1 MGYQAAYEVPMD
13 PLSKRRL
20 GTSKLEVTVLGL
32 GGAPLV
38 GVRAKLPGSQARAA
52 IEAAYD
58 AGLRLFDTSPF
69 YGIGLSEH
77 RMGSVLQ
84 EKPAHDFVLSTK
96 VGRYLVPEAPEKV
109 DHRTFQGTLNMR
121 LVLDY
126 SYDGVLRAVDQSL
139 QRLGLDRVDV
149 LHIHD
154 IDIWSHGSREAY
166 EKRFAEAM
174 DGAYRAVHRL
184 RAQGVV
190 GAIGIG
196 VNEIEPCLR
205 AASAGDFDCFMLAGR
220 YTLLNQDALGE
231 LLPLMERKGMRMLI
245 AAPYN
250 SGILAT
256 GAVPGARYAY
266 QPASPEIMARVAAI
280 EAVGRRHFVPLQA
293 AALQFPLGHP
303 AVAAVVPGAVSARE
317 VEHNVALMRH
327 AIPAAFW
334 AELKDQKLLPAECPV
349 PG

>member
-1 MGYQAAYEVPMD
+1 MD

-20 GTSKLEVTVLGL
+20 GPSKVDVTVLGL

-38 GVRAKLPGSQARAA
+38 GTKARVPAADARAA

-58 AGLRLFDTSPF
+58 AGVRLFDTSPF

-77 RMGSVLQ
+77 RMGSVLL
-84 EKPAHDFVLSTK
+84 EKPVRDFVVSTK
-96 VGRYLVPEAPEKV
+96 VGRYLVPEAPERV
-109 DHRTFQGTLNMR
+109 DHRTFAGTLNMR

-126 SYDGVLRAVDQSL
+126 SYDGVMRAFDQSL

-149 LHIHD
+149 VHIHD
-154 IDIWSHGSREAY
+154 IDIWSQGSREAY

-174 DGAYRAVHRL
+174 DGAYRAVHDL
-184 RAQGVV
+184 RRQGVV
-190 GAIGIG
+190 GAISIG
-196 VNEIEPCLR
+196 VNEVEPCMR

-220 YTLLNQDALGE
+220 YTLLNHDALDE
-231 LLPLMERKGMRMLI
+231 LLPLMARKNMRMLI

-266 QPASPEIMARVAAI
+266 LPASEEIMKRVAAI
-280 EAVGRRHFVPLQA
+280 ETIARRHAVPLQA

-303 AVAAVVPGAVSARE
+303 AVAAVVPGAVNARE
-317 VEHNVALMRH
+317 VEHNIALMRH

-334 AELKDQKLLPAECPV
+334 AELKDQKLLPAHCPV
-349 PG
+349 PD

>member
-1 MGYQAAYEVPMD
+1 MD

-20 GTSKLEVTVLGL
+20 GTSTVEVTVLGL

-38 GVRAKLPGSQARAA
+38 GTKAPVPAAQAREA
-52 IEAAYD
+52 IEAAYA
-58 AGLRLFDTSPF
+58 AGVRLFDTSPF

-77 RMGSVLQ
+77 RMGSVLC
-84 EKPAHDFVLSTK
+84 EKPVRDFVVSTK

-109 DHRTFQGTLNMR
+109 DHRTFVGTLNMR

-126 SYDGVLRAVDQSL
+126 SYDGVMRAVDQSL
-139 QRLGLDRVDV
+139 QRLGLDRVDI

-154 IDIWSHGSREAY
+154 IDIWSQGSREAY

-174 DGAYRAVHRL
+174 DGAYRAVHEL
-184 RAQGVV
+184 RSQGLV

-196 VNEIEPCLR
+196 VNEVEPCLR
-205 AASAGDFDCFMLAGR
+205 AAAAGDFDCFMLAGR
-220 YTLLNQDALGE
+220 YTLLNQDAFDE
-231 LLPLMERKGMRMLI
+231 LLPLMERKNMRMLI

-256 GAVPGARYAY
+256 GAIPGARYAY
-266 QPASPEIMARVAAI
+266 QPASAEIMARVAAI
-280 EAVGRRHFVPLQA
+280 EAIGRRHAVPLQA

-303 AVAAVVPGAVSARE
+303 AVAAVVPGAVSAAE
-317 VEHNVALMRH
+317 VTHNIALMRH
-327 AIPAAFW
+327 AIPADFW
-334 AELKDQKLLPAECPV
+334 AEIKGEKLLPADCPV
-349 PG
+349 PD

>member
-1 MGYQAAYEVPMD
+1 MD

-38 GVRAKLPGSQARAA
+38 GVKVPVPGAQAREVIA
-52 IEAAYD
+52 AAYD

-77 RMGSVLQ
+77 RIGSVLQ
-84 EKPAHDFVLSTK
+84 EKPVHDFVLSTK

-109 DHRTFQGTLNMR
+109 DHRLFLGTLNMR

-126 SYDGVLRAVDQSL
+126 SYDGVMRAIDQSL
-139 QRLGLDRVDV
+139 QRLGMDRVDV

-154 IDIWSHGSREAY
+154 IDIWSQGSREAY
-166 EKRFAEAM
+166 EQRFAEAM
-174 DGAYRAVHRL
+174 DGAYRALHEL
-184 RAQGVV
+184 RNQGVV

-196 VNEIEPCLR
+196 VNEVEPCLR
-205 AASAGDFDCFMLAGR
+205 AAAAGDFDCFMLAGR
-220 YTLLNQDALGE
+220 YTLLNQDALAE
-231 LLPLMERKGMRMLI
+231 LLPLMERKRMGLLI

-256 GAVPGARYAY
+256 GAVPGARYNY
-266 QPASPEIMARVAAI
+266 QPASAEMMAHVTRI
-280 EAVGRRHFVPLQA
+280 EAIARRHDVPLQA

-317 VEHNVALMRH
+317 VEHNIALMRH

-334 AELKDQKLLPAECPV
+334 AELKNENLLPAHCPV

>member
-1 MGYQAAYEVPMD
+1 MD
-13 PLSKRRL
+13 PFSKRRL
-20 GTSKLEVTVLGL
+20 GTSNVDVTVLGL

-38 GVRAKLPGSQARAA
+38 GLKSPVPAAQARAA

-58 AGLRLFDTSPF
+58 AGVRLFDTSPF

-77 RMGSVLQ
+77 RMGSVLC
-84 EKPAHDFVLSTK
+84 EKPVRDFVVSTK
-96 VGRYLVPEAPEKV
+96 VGRYLVPELPEKV
-109 DHRTFQGTLNMR
+109 DHRFFTGTLNMR

-126 SYDGVLRAVDQSL
+126 SYDGVMRAFDQSL

-154 IDIWSHGSREAY
+154 IDIWSQGSREAY
-166 EKRFAEAM
+166 EQRFAEAM
-174 DGAYRAVHRL
+174 EGAYRAVHDL
-184 RAQGVV
+184 RRQGVV

-196 VNEIEPCLR
+196 VNEVEPCLR
-205 AASAGDFDCFMLAGR
+205 AAAAGDFDCFMLAGR
-220 YTLLNQDALGE
+220 YTLLNHDALDE
-231 LLPLMERKGMRMLI
+231 LLPLMERRGMRMLI

-266 QPASPEIMARVAAI
+266 LPASPEIMARVAAI
-280 EAVGRRHFVPLQA
+280 DAIGRRHGVPLQA
-293 AALQFPLGHP
+293 AALQFPLGHS

-317 VEHNVALMRH
+317 VDHNIALMRH
-327 AIPAAFW
+327 PIPAAFW
-334 AELKDQKLLPAECPV
+334 AELKERKLLPAHCPV
-349 PG
+349 PA

>member
-1 MGYQAAYEVPMD
+1 MD
-13 PLSKRRL
+13 PLTRRRL

-38 GVRAKLPGSQARAA
+38 GLKAPVAENDARAA
-52 IEAAYD
+52 VTAAYD

-77 RMGSVLQ
+77 RMGTVLR
-84 EKPAHDFVLSTK
+84 EKQPHDFVLSTK
-96 VGRYLVPEAPEKV
+96 VGRYLVPEVPDKV
-109 DHRTFQGTLNMR
+109 DHRLFHGTLNMK
-121 LVLDY
+121 VVIDY
-126 SYDGVLRAVDQSL
+126 SYDGVMRAVDQSF
-139 QRLGLDRVDV
+139 QRLGIERIDV

-154 IDIWSHGSREAY
+154 IDIWSQGSREAY

-174 DGAYRAVHRL
+174 DGAYRALHEL

-196 VNEIEPCLR
+196 VNEIEPCMR
-205 AASAGDFDCFMLAGR
+205 AVAAGDFDCFMLAGR
-220 YTLLNQDALGE
+220 YSLLTQEALGE
-231 LLPLMERKGMRMLI
+231 LLPVLQRKGMGLLI

-256 GAVPGARYAY
+256 GAVPGARYNY
-266 QPASPEIMARVAAI
+266 LPASEAIMTRVAQI
-280 EAVGRRHFVPLQA
+280 EAVAKRHGVPLAA

-303 AVAAVVPGAVSARE
+303 SVCAVVPGAVNASE
-317 VEHNVALMRH
+317 VERNVALMSH
-327 AIPAAFW
+327 SIPNDFW
-334 AELKDQKLLPAECPV
+334 AELKHAKLLAEEAPV
-349 PG
+349 PTR

>member
-1 MGYQAAYEVPMD
+1 MD
-13 PLSKRRL
+13 PFSKRRL
-20 GTSKLEVTVLGL
+20 GTSNVDVTVLGF

-38 GVRAKLPGSQARAA
+38 GLKSPVPAAQAREA
-52 IEAAYD
+52 IEAAYN
-58 AGLRLFDTSPF
+58 AGVRLFDTSPF

-77 RMGSVLQ
+77 RMGSVLL
-84 EKPAHDFVLSTK
+84 EKPVRDFVVSTK
-96 VGRYLVPEAPEKV
+96 VGRYLVPEMPDKV
-109 DHRTFQGTLNMR
+109 DHRFFTGTLNMR

-126 SYDGVLRAVDQSL
+126 SYDGVMRAFDQSL

-149 LHIHD
+149 VHIHD
-154 IDIWSHGSREAY
+154 IDIWSQGSREAY
-166 EKRFAEAM
+166 EQRFAEAM
-174 DGAYRAVHRL
+174 DGAYRAVHEL
-184 RAQGVV
+184 RHQGVV

-196 VNEIEPCLR
+196 VNEVEPCMR
-205 AASAGDFDCFMLAGR
+205 AAAAGDFDCFMLAGR
-220 YTLLNQDALGE
+220 YTLLNHDALDA

-266 QPASPEIMARVAAI
+266 LPASAEIMARVATI
-280 EAVGRRHFVPLQA
+280 EEIARRHAVPLQA

-303 AVAAVVPGAVSARE
+303 AVAAVVPGAISARE
-317 VEHNVALMRH
+317 VEQNIALMQH
-327 AIPAAFW
+327 IIPKDFW
-334 AELKDQKLLPAECPV
+334 AELKQRDLLPADAPV

>member
-1 MGYQAAYEVPMD
+1 MD

-20 GTSKLEVTVLGL
+20 GTSKLDVTILGL

-38 GVRAKLPGSQARAA
+38 GVRAPVPGVQARGA
-52 IEAAYD
+52 IEAAYE

-84 EKPAHDFVLSTK
+84 EKPVHDFVLSTK

-109 DHRTFQGTLNMR
+109 DHRLFLGTLNMR
-121 LVLDY
+121 IVLDY
-126 SYDGVLRAVDQSL
+126 SYDGVMRAVDQSV
-139 QRLGLDRVDV
+139 QRLGIDHIDV

-166 EKRFAEAM
+166 EQRFAEAM
-174 DGAYRAVHRL
+174 GGAYRAVHQL
-184 RAQGVV
+184 RAEGVV

-196 VNEIEPCLR
+196 VNEVEPCLR
-205 AASAGDFDCFMLAGR
+205 AAAAGDFDCFMLAGR
-220 YTLLNQDALGE
+220 YTLLNQDALDE
-231 LLPLMERKGMRMLI
+231 LLPLMARKSMRMLI
-245 AAPYN
+245 ASPYN

-256 GAVPGARYAY
+256 GAVPGARYQY
-266 QPASPEIMARVAAI
+266 QPASPEMMARVARI
-280 EAVGRRHFVPLQA
+280 EAIGRRHVVPLQA

-303 AVAAVVPGAVSARE
+303 AVAAVVPGAVNARE
-317 VEHNVALMRH
+317 VEHNIALMRH
-327 AIPAAFW
+327 AIPATFW
-334 AELKDQKLLPAECPV
+334 TELKDEKLLPAHCPV
-349 PG
+349 PA

>member
-1 MGYQAAYEVPMD
+1 MD
-13 PLSKRRL
+13 PLKKRRL
-20 GTSKLEVTVLGL
+20 GTSQLDVTVLGL

-38 GVRAKLPGSQARAA
+38 GLKVPVPSAQAREA
-52 IEAAYD
+52 IEAAYE
-58 AGLRLFDTSPF
+58 AGVRLFDTSPF

-77 RMGSVLQ
+77 RMGAVLR
-84 EKPAHDFVLSTK
+84 EKPVHDFVLSTK

-109 DHRTFQGTLNMR
+109 DHRLFHGTLNMR

-126 SYDGVLRAVDQSL
+126 SYDGVMRAVDQSF
-139 QRLGLDRVDV
+139 QRLGIERIDV

-154 IDIWSHGSREAY
+154 IDIWSQGSREAY

-174 DGAYRAVHRL
+174 DGAYRAVHAL

-196 VNEIEPCLR
+196 VNEVEPCLR
-205 AASAGDFDCFMLAGR
+205 AAAAGDFDCFMLAGR
-220 YTLLNQDALGE
+220 YTLLNHDALEE
-231 LLPLMERKGMRMLI
+231 LLPLLERKGMGLLI

-256 GAVPGARYAY
+256 GAVPGARYNY
-266 QPASPEIMARVAAI
+266 QPASPEMLARVARI
-280 EAVGRRHFVPLQA
+280 EAIAQRHAVPLQA

-303 AVAAVVPGAVSARE
+303 SVAAVVPGAVSARE
-317 VEHNVALMRH
+317 AEHNVALMRH
-327 AIPAAFW
+327 AIPASFW
-334 AELKDQKLLPAECPV
+334 GELKDQKLLPAHCPV
-349 PG
+349 PV

>member
-1 MGYQAAYEVPMD
+1 MD

-20 GTSKLEVTVLGL
+20 GKSSVDVTILGL

-38 GVRAKLPGSQARAA
+38 GVKSPVPAAQAREA
-52 IEAAYD
+52 IEAAYA
-58 AGLRLFDTSPF
+58 AGVRLFDTSPF

-77 RMGSVLQ
+77 RMGSVLC
-84 EKPAHDFVLSTK
+84 EKPARDFVVSTK

-109 DHRTFQGTLNMR
+109 DHRTFVGTLNMR

-126 SYDGVLRAVDQSL
+126 SYDGVMRAFDQSL

-154 IDIWSHGSREAY
+154 IDIWSQGSREAY

-174 DGAYRAVHRL
+174 EGAYRAIHGL
-184 RAQGVV
+184 RSQGIV

-196 VNEIEPCLR
+196 VNEVEPCLR
-205 AASAGDFDCFMLAGR
+205 ATAAGDFDCFMLAGR
-220 YTLLNQDALGE
+220 YTLLNHDALDE
-231 LLPLMERKGMRMLI
+231 LLPLMERKNMRMLI

-266 QPASPEIMARVAAI
+266 LPASAEIMARVAAI
-280 EAVGRRHFVPLQA
+280 EEVGRRHGVPLQA

-303 AVAAVVPGAVSARE
+303 VVAAVVPGAMSARE
-317 VEHNVALMRH
+317 VEHNLAMMRH
-327 AIPAAFW
+327 TIPAAFW
-334 AELKDQKLLPAECPV
+334 ADLKDRKLLPAHCPV
-349 PG
+349 PT